1 MCEHRFTTEFVN
13 NATPDLESL
22 KLLLTSLIE
31 SHSTANHFATLRISV
46 KSSSFLPFVREIV
59 SSLLKCMINLGN
71 SLTVQYKSPNFFIS
85 ALFTMSIC
93 ARKVQRMMM
102 IVMGKHT
109 CISIS
114 SAKCRNNPLL
124 NPASCAFAL
133 EYAETTWS
141 RSHGT
146 KGDRGIGPRPA
157 GAFDDDL
164 RYSHQ
169 HQRVLAITNDF
180 YR

>member
-1 MCEHRFTTEFVN
+1 MCAASFAELDFLRVPLRSVSLSPRGHRVTRSRTQPPRPHLLCCLT
-13 NATPDLESL
+13 ACQTQTPDLESL

-31 SHSTANHFATLRISV
+31 SFLSACLCTFFATLRISV

-93 ARKVQRMMM
+93 
-102 IVMGKHT
+102 
-109 CISIS
+109 ISIS

-133 EYAETTWS
+133 EYAETTS
-141 RSHGT
+141 S
-146 KGDRGIGPRPA
+146 
-157 GAFDDDL
+157 
-164 RYSHQ
+164 
-169 HQRVLAITNDF
+169 
-180 YR
+180 